1 MSSLRALLGQPV
13 IARDTADRVGT
24 LDGIVIH
31 PETRKVVAVQLGAN
45 TSSRFIRWDDIS
57 AIGSD
62 AIMVSH
68 ADSAHGAHSS
78 LEERAA
84 AGIVSLLDK
93 RVLDDRGDELGTVD
107 DLEFDETTGIINGLR
122 VGDRQVTGQRLIGI
136 GSYAIVASAD
146 TVSHD
151 GADTIS

>member
-24 LDGIVIH
+24 LDGIVLD
-31 PETRKVVAVQLGAN
+31 PETGKVVAVQLGVN
-45 TSSRFIRWDDIS
+45 KSSRFIRWDDIS
-57 AIGSD
+57 AFGSD
-62 AIMVSH
+62 AIMVLY
-68 ADSAHGAHSS
+68 ADSARGADDS

-84 AGIVSLLDK
+84 AGIASLLDK
-93 RVLDDRGDELGTVD
+93 RVLNDHGDELGTVD
-107 DLEFDETTGIINGLR
+107 DLEFDETTGTIDGLR
-122 VGDRQVTGQRLIGI
+122 IGDSQVDGERLIGI

-146 TVSHD
+146 TLSND